1 MRPAHPTPGKNG
13 VRSLTFGTAERIFEL
28 ARMRQAAERPFEQAA
43 SRRPVRAVIG
53 SEGATMTE
61 VQQPPPWLEAYPPGV
76 SWRFEPPREPLFAA
90 LDRAAERFPDHPAVD
105 FLGKVCSYAELA
117 RMSRAVAGGLQAL
130 GVEKGTRVAL
140 LLPNTLYYVACYY
153 GILRAGGIV
162 VNCNP
167 LYSEA
172 ELERQL
178 EDSGARLLVTMDLA
192 LMLPKVLA
200 IAGRDKLD
208 RVVVCSMAAALPTT
222 TGLLFRLFKRGERA
236 RAPADAPIVPFTWLT
251 DGGHR
256 FEPVEVAPE
265 DIAVLQYTGGTT
277 GIPKGAM
284 LTHANLVANREQ
296 VIAWDPG
303 TTPGQERMLG
313 VLPLFHVFAMTV
325 VMNLAV
331 GIAAE
336 MILLPRFHLAQV
348 LRTIHRRRPTLFPVV
363 PTLLSAMNESPLVR
377 KYDLTSLRFC
387 ISGGA
392 SLPVEVK
399 ERFEANTG
407 CVVVEGYGLTEAS
420 PVVTCNP
427 PTGRI
432 KAGSIGLPI
441 PGTEVEIRDLE
452 DPQQVKPAGDRGEL
466 CVRGPQVMQGYWRQ
480 PEETA
485 QAFVAGALRTGDVG
499 YMDEE
504 GYFYLVD
511 RIKDLIIVHGHNVYP
526 RTIEEAIY
534 EHEAVLEAT
543 VIGVPDAR
551 RGQIPKAFV
560 RLREGAALD
569 AENLIEFLR
578 PRLAPYELPR
588 EVEFRAELPKTMI
601 GKLSKKELVAEELRK
616 RQQREAGEVS
626 ATAGGD
632 ERP

>member
-1 MRPAHPTPGKNG
+1 
-13 VRSLTFGTAERIFEL
+13 
-28 ARMRQAAERPFEQAA
+28 
-43 SRRPVRAVIG
+43 
-53 SEGATMTE
+53 MTE
-61 VQQPPPWLEAYPPGV
+61 VRQSPPWLDVYPPGV
-76 SWRFEPPREPLFAA
+76 SWQFEPPKEPLFAA
-90 LDRAAERFPDHPAVD
+90 LDRAAGRFPDRPAVD
-105 FLGKVCSYAELA
+105 FIGRRCNYGELA
-117 RMSRAVAGGLQAL
+117 ATSEAVAGGLQAL

-167 LYSEA
+167 LYSEV

-178 EDSGARLLVTMDLA
+178 ADSGCRLLVTMDLA
-192 LMLPKVLA
+192 LMLPKALA
-200 IAGRDKLD
+200 IARRGGLERIVL
-208 RVVVCSMAAALPTT
+208 CSMAAGLPTT

-236 RAPADAPIVPFTWLT
+236 RPPFDAPVVPFERLIAS
-251 DGGHR
+251 GHR
-256 FEPVEVAPE
+256 FEPVAVTAD

-277 GIPKGAM
+277 GVPKGAM

-296 VIAWDPG
+296 VIAWDPS
-303 TTPGQERMLG
+303 TVPGEERMLG
-313 VLPLFHVFAMTV
+313 VLPLFHVFAMTA

-336 MILLPRFHLAQV
+336 MVLLPRFHPTQV

-363 PTLLSAMNESPLVR
+363 PTLLNAMNQAPALH
-377 KYDLTSLRFC
+377 KFDLTSLRFC

-427 PTGRI
+427 PGGRI

-452 DPQQVKPAGDRGEL
+452 DPRRRLPPGVRGEL
-466 CVRGPQVMQGYWRQ
+466 CLRGPQVMKGYWRQ

-485 QAFVAGALRTGDVG
+485 QAFVDGTLRTGDVG

-526 RTIEEAIY
+526 RTVEEAIY
-534 EHEAVLEAT
+534 EHEAVLEVT
-543 VIGVPDAR
+543 VVGIPDEK
-551 RGQIPKAFV
+551 RGQVPKAFV
-560 RLREGAALD
+560 KLREGAALD
-569 AENLIEFLR
+569 AGALIDFLR
-578 PRLAPYELPR
+578 SRLAPYELPR
-588 EVEFRAELPKTMI
+588 EIEFRAELPKTMI
-601 GKLSKKELVAEELRK
+601 GKLSKKELLAEELR
-616 RQQREAGEVS
+616 RRRHTASAGERE
-626 ATAGGD
+626 TAIDGEGD
-632 ERP
+632 DP